1 MPTYKSFLA
10 IEKMNFLSPFFV
22 PKMGISEIFTD
33 HADIGGLSNT
43 KQKMK
48 VDKVIH
54 KAYFDV
60 GGYEG
65 APRTRKLYY
74 FYMR

>member
-1 MPTYKSFLA
+1 
-10 IEKMNFLSPFFV
+10 
-22 PKMGISEIFTD
+22 MGISEIFTD
-33 HADIGGLSNT
+33 QADLGGLSNT
-43 KQKMK
+43 NERIK

-65 APRTRKLYY
+65 VPKTRKLHY